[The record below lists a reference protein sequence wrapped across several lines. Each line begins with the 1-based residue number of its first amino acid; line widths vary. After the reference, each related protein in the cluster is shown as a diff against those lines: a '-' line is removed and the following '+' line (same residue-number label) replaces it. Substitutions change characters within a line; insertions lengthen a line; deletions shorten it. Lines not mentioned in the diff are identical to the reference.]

1 MFIVSTRTS
10 NRQEPDRKEGL
21 LGGFLKIIK
30 IIFYVDIAFFYTK
43 ANILLR
49 WSNILQRSYRE
60 KGLCPMA
67 TCIASY
73 CL

>member
-1 MFIVSTRTS
+1 MFIVSTRKS
-10 NRQEPDRKEGL
+10 NRQERYRQTDRKEGL
-21 LGGFLKIIK
+21 LGGFLKMIK

-60 KGLCPMA
+60 KGLCHG
-67 TCIASY
+67 CRS
-73 CL
+73 C